1 MKQRSKRQPI
11 ISDSQRNKARHLRA
25 LRGGS
30 YPHRATLEKRC
41 MGRGVVERRHTDER
55 VSEFSMQVL
64 EGWILCSLSC
74 ERGEEDEW
82 AEV

>member
-1 MKQRSKRQPI
+1 
-11 ISDSQRNKARHLRA
+11 
-25 LRGGS
+25 
-30 YPHRATLEKRC
+30 

-55 VSEFSMQVL
+55 VSDFSMQVL
-64 EGWILCSLSC
+64 ECWILCSLSC